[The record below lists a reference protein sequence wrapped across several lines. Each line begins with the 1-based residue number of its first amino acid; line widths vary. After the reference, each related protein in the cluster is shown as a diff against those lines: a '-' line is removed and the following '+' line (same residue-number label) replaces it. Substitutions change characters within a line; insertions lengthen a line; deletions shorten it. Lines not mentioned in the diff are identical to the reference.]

1 MRGPGTELSLRK
13 DIADKC
19 RSCGTC
25 RAVCPIFAEIGREDS
40 AARGKV
46 ALIRAVLDGE
56 LGLTE
61 IFDERI
67 QLCLNCKACIDAC
80 PNDVRVD
87 DLILSA
93 RSGLVE
99 AGRLPFIKR
108 LVFRRLLRRG
118 RLLPP
123 VGKTAAFFQRFVL
136 RGLPKGSPFRL
147 LLPVVGIDRDR
158 VFPQFARATFLETV
172 PEAVPAPDTVAATD
186 GRPRVAY
193 FVGCAANLIYPE
205 SARAA
210 VEVLNRAGVDVV
222 VPKSQGCCGTPVFN
236 AGDFVTAREMAAR
249 NIEALRGSGAE
260 AVVTACASC
269 GLTLKREYAELLG
282 FEDGVG
288 MPVYDLTEY
297 LALRGGAASESRE
310 AAESSKSTGFSE
322 SAAPSGRVRVTYH
335 DPCHLVRGQG
345 VYEEPRQILRAIPW
359 VEFVEMRDA
368 DRCCGGGGS
377 FSLSHYDL
385 SKAVGRR
392 KVEAIREADVDIVTT
407 ECQACVM
414 QLTDMLAQAGMDVAV
429 ISVAEL
435 AAQRGA
441 EVIGGGEAARRR
453 VEAGAQAGADSV

>member
-1 MRGPGTELSLRK
+1 AQRGAVMRGPGTELSLRK

-67 QLCLNCKACIDAC
+67 QLCLNCKACVDAC

-123 VGKTAAFFQRFVL
+123 VGKTAAFLQRFVL
-136 RGLPKGSPFRL
+136 RGLPKASPFRL

-158 VFPQFARATFLETV
+158 VFPQFARTTFLESVAETVPSTAPETISKTV
-172 PEAVPAPDTVAATD
+172 PETVPGAD
-186 GRPRVAY
+186 GTARVAY

-210 VEVLNRAGVDVV
+210 VEALNRAGVDVV

-269 GLTLKREYAELLG
+269 GLTLKREYGELLG

-288 MPVYDLTEY
+288 LPVYDLTEY
-297 LALRGGAASESRE
+297 LALRGASAVSAPVATGQDDTHIATE
-310 AAESSKSTGFSE
+310 AERRK
-322 SAAPSGRVRVTYH
+322 VRVTYH

-345 VYEEPRQILRAIPW
+345 VYEEPRQILRSIPW

-368 DRCCGGGGS
+368 ERCCGGGGS

-385 SKAVGRR
+385 SKAVARR
-392 KVEAIREADVDIVTT
+392 KVEAIRDADVDIVTT

-429 ISVAEL
+429 VSVAEL
-435 AAQRGA
+435 AVQRGA
-441 EVIGGGEAARRR
+441 RDSGQT
-453 VEAGAQAGADSV
+453 GA

>member
-67 QLCLNCKACIDAC
+67 QLCLNCKACVDAC

-118 RLLPP
+118 RLLAP
-123 VGKTAAFFQRFVL
+123 VGKTASFFQRFVL

-172 PEAVPAPDTVAATD
+172 PEVVSAPNSVAATD
-186 GRPRVAY
+186 GRARVAY

-205 SARAA
+205 SARAT

-222 VPKSQGCCGTPVFN
+222 IPKSQGCCGTPVFN
-236 AGDFVTAREMAAR
+236 SGDFVTAREMAAR

-297 LALRGGAASESRE
+297 LALRGGETLAADEPAKASGSSE
-310 AAESSKSTGFSE
+310 
-322 SAAPSGRVRVTYH
+322 PSGRVRVTYH

-345 VYEEPRQILRAIPW
+345 VYEEPRQILRSIPW

-385 SKAVGRR
+385 AKAVARR
-392 KVEAIREADVDIVTT
+392 KVEAIRDADVDIVTT

-414 QLTDMLAQAGMDVAV
+414 QLTDMLTQAGMDVAV

-435 AAQRGA
+435 AAQRG
-441 EVIGGGEAARRR
+441 VGGGRE
-453 VEAGAQAGADSV
+453 

>member
-19 RSCGTC
+19 RSCGSC
-25 RAVCPIFAEIGREDS
+25 RAVCPIFAEIGREDA

-61 IFDERI
+61 IFDERV
-67 QLCLNCKACIDAC
+67 QLCLNCKACVDAC

-108 LVFRRLLRRG
+108 FVFRRLLRRG

-123 VGKTAAFFQRFVL
+123 VGKTASFFQRFVL

-158 VFPQFARATFLETV
+158 VFPQFARTTFLETI
-172 PEAVPAPDTVAATD
+172 PEVVPAPSGTA
-186 GRPRVAY
+186 RVAY

-210 VEVLNRAGVDVV
+210 VEMLNRAGVDVV

-269 GLTLKREYAELLG
+269 GLTLKREYEELLG

-297 LALRGGAASESRE
+297 LALRRGEVLTSDGPAEASG
-310 AAESSKSTGFSE
+310 SSE
-322 SAAPSGRVRVTYH
+322 PSGRVRVTYH

-345 VYEEPRQILRAIPW
+345 VYEEPRQILRSIPW

-385 SKAVGRR
+385 SKAVARR
-392 KVEAIREADVDIVTT
+392 KVEAIRDAGVDIVTT

-414 QLTDMLAQAGMDVAV
+414 QLSDMLAQAEMDVAV

-441 EVIGGGEAARRR
+441 GDSG
-453 VEAGAQAGADSV
+453 QAGGDSV

>member
-1 MRGPGTELSLRK
+1 MRGPGAELIRRQ

-19 RSCGTC
+19 RSCGNC

-40 AARGKV
+40 VARGKV
-46 ALIRAVLDGE
+46 ALIRAVLDGD

-61 IFDERI
+61 IFDDRI
-67 QLCLNCKACIDAC
+67 QLCLNCKACVDAC

-108 LVFRRLLRRG
+108 FVFRKLLRRG

-123 VGKTAAFFQRFVL
+123 VGKAASFVQRFVL
-136 RGLPKGSPFRL
+136 RGLPKSSPFRL
-147 LLPVVGIDRDR
+147 LLPAVGIDRDR
-158 VFPQFARATFLETV
+158 VFPQFARTTFLESVAEIVPSTVRKTADKTV
-172 PEAVPAPDTVAATD
+172 PERVPGTKGTA
-186 GRPRVAY
+186 RVAY

-205 SARAA
+205 SARAG
-210 VEVLNRAGVDVV
+210 VEALNRAGVDVV

-249 NIEALRGSGAE
+249 NIEALRKSGAE

-297 LALRGGAASESRE
+297 LALRGGAAMSAHPATGQDDAQV
-310 AAESSKSTGFSE
+310 AAEAERRK
-322 SAAPSGRVRVTYH
+322 VRVTYH
-335 DPCHLVRGQG
+335 DPCHLVRGQRI
-345 VYEEPRQILRAIPW
+345 YEQPRQILRSIPG

-385 SKAVGRR
+385 AKAVGRR
-392 KVEAIREADVDIVTT
+392 KVEAIRDADVDIVAT

-429 ISVAEL
+429 VSVAEL
-435 AAQRGA
+435 AVEWGVTPGA
-441 EVIGGGEAARRR
+441 LP
-453 VEAGAQAGADSV
+453 GALPGADSV

>member
-67 QLCLNCKACIDAC
+67 QLCLNCKACVDAC

-118 RLLPP
+118 RLLAP
-123 VGKTAAFFQRFVL
+123 VGKTASFFQRFVL

-172 PEAVPAPDTVAATD
+172 PEVVSAPNSVAATD
-186 GRPRVAY
+186 GRARVAY

-210 VEVLNRAGVDVV
+210 VEMLNRAGVDVV

-236 AGDFVTAREMAAR
+236 SGDFVTAREMAAR

-297 LALRGGAASESRE
+297 LALRGGETLAADEPAEASGSSER
-310 AAESSKSTGFSE
+310 
-322 SAAPSGRVRVTYH
+322 SGRVRVTYH

-345 VYEEPRQILRAIPW
+345 VYEEPRQILRSIPW

-385 SKAVGRR
+385 AKAVARR
-392 KVEAIREADVDIVTT
+392 KVEAIRDADVDIVTT

-414 QLTDMLAQAGMDVAV
+414 QLTDMLTQAGMDVAV

-435 AAQRGA
+435 AAQRG
-441 EVIGGGEAARRR
+441 VGGGRE
-453 VEAGAQAGADSV
+453 

>member
-19 RSCGTC
+19 QSCGSC
-25 RAVCPIFAEIGREDS
+25 RAVCPIFAEIGREDA

-61 IFDERI
+61 IFDERV
-67 QLCLNCKACIDAC
+67 QLCLNCKACVDAC

-108 LVFRRLLRRG
+108 FVFRRLLRRG

-158 VFPQFARATFLETV
+158 VFPQFARATFLETI
-172 PEAVPAPDTVAATD
+172 PEVVPAPNGTA
-186 GRPRVAY
+186 RVAY

-210 VEVLNRAGVDVV
+210 VEMLNRAGVDVV

-249 NIEALRGSGAE
+249 NIEALRGSGAD

-269 GLTLKREYAELLG
+269 GLTLKREYEELLG

-288 MPVYDLTEY
+288 MPVHDLTEY
-297 LALRGGAASESRE
+297 LALRGGEALTPDGPAEASG
-310 AAESSKSTGFSE
+310 SSE
-322 SAAPSGRVRVTYH
+322 PSGRVRVTYH

-345 VYEEPRQILRAIPW
+345 VYEEPRQILRSIPW

-385 SKAVGRR
+385 SKAVARR
-392 KVEAIREADVDIVTT
+392 KVEAIRDAGVDIVTT

-414 QLTDMLAQAGMDVAV
+414 QLSDMLAQAGMDVAV
-429 ISVAEL
+429 VSVAEL

-441 EVIGGGEAARRR
+441 GDSG
-453 VEAGAQAGADSV
+453 QAGGDSV

>member
-1 MRGPGTELSLRK
+1 MRGPGAELIRRQ

-19 RSCGTC
+19 RSCGSC

-40 AARGKV
+40 VARGKV

-108 LVFRRLLRRG
+108 FVFRRLLRRG

-123 VGKTAAFFQRFVL
+123 VGKTAAFIQRFVL
-136 RGLPKGSPFRL
+136 RGLPKDSPFRL
-147 LLPVVGIDRDR
+147 LLPVVGVDRDR
-158 VFPQFARATFLETV
+158 VFPQFARTTFLESVPEIVTSTV
-172 PEAVPAPDTVAATD
+172 PQTASGPDGTA
-186 GRPRVAY
+186 RVAY

-205 SARAA
+205 SARAG
-210 VEVLNRAGVDVV
+210 VEALNRAGVDVV
-222 VPKSQGCCGTPVFN
+222 IPKSQGCCGTPVFN

-249 NIEALRGSGAE
+249 NIEALRESGAE

-269 GLTLKREYAELLG
+269 GLTLKREYKELLG

-288 MPVYDLTEY
+288 LPVYDLTEY
-297 LALRGGAASESRE
+297 LVLRGGETLATGEEAEASEP
-310 AAESSKSTGFSE
+310 SE
-322 SAAPSGRVRVTYH
+322 SSGRVRVTYH

-345 VYEEPRQILRAIPW
+345 VYEEPRQILRSIPW

-392 KVEAIREADVDIVTT
+392 KVEAIRDADVDIVAT

-414 QLTDMLAQAGMDVAV
+414 QLSDMLAQAGVDVAV
-429 ISVAEL
+429 VSVAEL
-435 AAQRGA
+435 AVQRGVGA
-441 EVIGGGEAARRR
+441 RGSGETRRR
-453 VEAGAQAGADSV
+453 PAAAGVAPAGADSV

>member
-1 MRGPGTELSLRK
+1 MRGPGTELSLRR

-19 RSCGTC
+19 RSCGNC

-40 AARGKV
+40 VARGKV

-67 QLCLNCKACIDAC
+67 QLCLNCKACVDAC

-108 LVFRRLLRRG
+108 FVFRRLLRRG

-136 RGLPKGSPFRL
+136 RGLPKNSPFRL
-147 LLPVVGIDRDR
+147 LLPAVGIDRDR

-172 PEAVPAPDTVAATD
+172 PEVVPAPDIVAAPD
-186 GRPRVAY
+186 GTARVAY

-210 VEVLNRAGVDVV
+210 VEALNRAGVDVV

-297 LALRGGAASESRE
+297 LALRGGAAV
-310 AAESSKSTGFSE
+310 
-322 SAAPSGRVRVTYH
+322 SAAPAAGQDDTHVAADTESGKVRVTYH

-345 VYEEPRQILRAIPW
+345 VYEEPRQILRSIPG

-385 SKAVGRR
+385 SKAVARR
-392 KVEAIREADVDIVTT
+392 KVEAIRDADVDIVAT

-429 ISVAEL
+429 VSVAEL
-435 AAQRGA
+435 AVQWGA
-441 EVIGGGEAARRR
+441 GE
-453 VEAGAQAGADSV
+453 SS

>member
-67 QLCLNCKACIDAC
+67 QLCLNCKACVDAC

-123 VGKTAAFFQRFVL
+123 VGKTASFFQRFVL

-172 PEAVPAPDTVAATD
+172 PEVVSAPDSVAATD
-186 GRPRVAY
+186 GRARVAY

-205 SARAA
+205 SARAS

-222 VPKSQGCCGTPVFN
+222 IPKSQGCCGTPVFN
-236 AGDFVTAREMAAR
+236 SGDFVTAREMAAR

-297 LALRGGAASESRE
+297 LALRGGETLAADEPAKASGSSE
-310 AAESSKSTGFSE
+310 
-322 SAAPSGRVRVTYH
+322 PSGRVRVTYH

-345 VYEEPRQILRAIPW
+345 VYEEPRQILRSIPW

-385 SKAVGRR
+385 AKAVARR
-392 KVEAIREADVDIVTT
+392 KVEAIRDADVDIVTT

-414 QLTDMLAQAGMDVAV
+414 QLTDMLTQAGMDVAV

-435 AAQRGA
+435 AAQRGVGDGR
-441 EVIGGGEAARRR
+441 E
-453 VEAGAQAGADSV
+453 

>member
-1 MRGPGTELSLRK
+1 
-13 DIADKC
+13 
-19 RSCGTC
+19 
-25 RAVCPIFAEIGREDS
+25 VCPIFAEIGREDS
-40 AARGKV
+40 VARGKV

-61 IFDERI
+61 IFDERM

-99 AGRLPFIKR
+99 AGRLPLIKR
-108 LVFRRLLRRG
+108 FVFRRLLRRG

-123 VGKTAAFFQRFVL
+123 VGKTASFFQRFVL

-147 LLPVVGIDRDR
+147 LLPAVGVDRHR
-158 VFPQFARATFLETV
+158 VFPQFARATFLETI
-172 PEAVPAPDTVAATD
+172 PEMVPAHSTAAASD

-205 SARAA
+205 SARSA
-210 VEVLNRAGVDVV
+210 VEVLRRAGVDVV
-222 VPKSQGCCGTPVFN
+222 IPKSQGCCGTPVFN

-249 NIEALRGSGAE
+249 NIAVLRGSGAE

-297 LALRGGAASESRE
+297 LVLRGGATPAIE
-310 AAESSKSTGFSE
+310 KPIE
-322 SAAPSGRVRVTYH
+322 SAGLPEPSGRVRVTYH

-345 VYEEPRQILRAIPW
+345 VYEEPRQILRSIPW

-385 SKAVGRR
+385 SKAVARR
-392 KVEAIREADVDIVTT
+392 KVEAIRDAGVDIVTT

-414 QLTDMLAQAGMDVAV
+414 QLSDMLAQAGMDVAV

-435 AAQRGA
+435 AVQRGA
-441 EVIGGGEAARRR
+441 GAAGSGEAAH
-453 VEAGAQAGADSV
+453 EATDGAWAGADSV

>member
-1 MRGPGTELSLRK
+1 
-13 DIADKC
+13 
-19 RSCGTC
+19 
-25 RAVCPIFAEIGREDS
+25 VCPIFAEIGREDS
-40 AARGKV
+40 VARGKV
-46 ALIRAVLDGE
+46 ALIRAVLDGQ

-61 IFDERI
+61 IFDERV
-67 QLCLNCKACIDAC
+67 QLCLNCKACVDAC

-108 LVFRRLLRRG
+108 FVFRRLLRRG

-136 RGLPKGSPFRL
+136 RGLPKNSPFRL

-172 PEAVPAPDTVAATD
+172 PEIIPAPNGVAASD

-205 SARAA
+205 SALAA
-210 VEVLNRAGVDVV
+210 VEMLNRAGVDVV
-222 VPKSQGCCGTPVFN
+222 VPKSQGCCGAPVFN

-297 LALRGGAASESRE
+297 LALRGTAAV
-310 AAESSKSTGFSE
+310 
-322 SAAPSGRVRVTYH
+322 SAAPAAGQGDTHVAGEAERPKVRVTYH

-345 VYEEPRQILRAIPW
+345 VCEEPRQILRSIPG

-385 SKAVGRR
+385 SKAVARR
-392 KVEAIREADVDIVTT
+392 KVEAIRDAEVDIVAT
-407 ECQACVM
+407 ECPACVM
-414 QLTDMLAQAGMDVAV
+414 QLTDMLAQAGVDVAV
-429 ISVAEL
+429 VSVAEL
-435 AAQRGA
+435 AVQRGA
-441 EVIGGGEAARRR
+441 RDR
-453 VEAGAQAGADSV
+453 S

>member
-1 MRGPGTELSLRK
+1 VRGPGTELSLRR

-19 RSCGTC
+19 RSCGNC

-40 AARGKV
+40 VARGKV

-108 LVFRRLLRRG
+108 FVFRHLLRRG

-136 RGLPKGSPFRL
+136 RGLPKSSPFRL
-147 LLPVVGIDRDR
+147 LLPAVGIDRDR
-158 VFPQFARATFLETV
+158 VFPQFARATFMETV
-172 PEAVPAPDTVAATD
+172 PDSIPARDAVAASD

-210 VEVLNRAGVDVV
+210 IEMLNRAGVDVV
-222 VPKSQGCCGTPVFN
+222 IPKSQGCCGTPVFN

-297 LALRGGAASESRE
+297 LVLRGGARAESRE
-310 AAESSKSTGFSE
+310 AAESSEPAGFSE
-322 SAAPSGRVRVTYH
+322 SAAPSDRVRVTYH

-345 VYEEPRQILRAIPW
+345 VYEEPRQILRSIPW

-392 KVEAIREADVDIVTT
+392 KVEAIRDADVDIVTT

-441 EVIGGGEAARRR
+441 GDRDSGEARLRPAA
-453 VEAGAQAGADSV
+453 AGAQA

>member
-67 QLCLNCKACIDAC
+67 QLCLNCKACVDAC

-118 RLLPP
+118 RLLAP
-123 VGKTAAFFQRFVL
+123 VGKTASFFQRFVL

-172 PEAVPAPDTVAATD
+172 PEVVSAPNSVAATD
-186 GRPRVAY
+186 GRARVAY

-210 VEVLNRAGVDVV
+210 VEMLNRAGVDVV

-236 AGDFVTAREMAAR
+236 SGDFVTAREMAAR

-297 LALRGGAASESRE
+297 LALRGGETLAADEPAEASGSSER
-310 AAESSKSTGFSE
+310 
-322 SAAPSGRVRVTYH
+322 SGRVRVTYH

-345 VYEEPRQILRAIPW
+345 VYEEPRQILRSIPW

-385 SKAVGRR
+385 AKAVARR
-392 KVEAIREADVDIVTT
+392 KVEAIRDAGVDIVTT

-414 QLTDMLAQAGMDVAV
+414 QLTDMLTQAGMDVAV

-435 AAQRGA
+435 AAQRG
-441 EVIGGGEAARRR
+441 VGGGRE
-453 VEAGAQAGADSV
+453 

>member
-19 RSCGTC
+19 RSCGSC
-25 RAVCPIFAEIGREDS
+25 RAVCPIFAEIGREDA

-61 IFDERI
+61 IFDERV
-67 QLCLNCKACIDAC
+67 QLCLNCKACVDAC

-108 LVFRRLLRRG
+108 FVFRRLLRRG

-123 VGKTAAFFQRFVL
+123 VGKTASFFQRFVL

-147 LLPVVGIDRDR
+147 LLPLVGIDRDR
-158 VFPQFARATFLETV
+158 VFPQFARATFLETI
-172 PEAVPAPDTVAATD
+172 PEVVPAPSGTA
-186 GRPRVAY
+186 RVAY

-210 VEVLNRAGVDVV
+210 VEMLNRAGVDVV

-297 LALRGGAASESRE
+297 LALRGGEALTSDGPAEASG
-310 AAESSKSTGFSE
+310 SSE
-322 SAAPSGRVRVTYH
+322 PSGRVRVTYH

-345 VYEEPRQILRAIPW
+345 VYEEPRQILRSIPW

-385 SKAVGRR
+385 SKAVARR
-392 KVEAIREADVDIVTT
+392 KVEAIRDAGVDIVTT

-414 QLTDMLAQAGMDVAV
+414 QLSDMLAQAGMDVAV
-429 ISVAEL
+429 VSVAEL

-441 EVIGGGEAARRR
+441 GDSG
-453 VEAGAQAGADSV
+453 QAGGDSV

>member
-19 RSCGTC
+19 RSCGSC
-25 RAVCPIFAEIGREDS
+25 RAVCPIFAEIGREDA

-61 IFDERI
+61 IFDERV
-67 QLCLNCKACIDAC
+67 QLCLNCKACVDAC

-108 LVFRRLLRRG
+108 FVFRRLLRRG

-123 VGKTAAFFQRFVL
+123 VGKTASFFQRFVL

-147 LLPVVGIDRDR
+147 LLPLVGIDRDR
-158 VFPQFARATFLETV
+158 VFPQFARATFLETI
-172 PEAVPAPDTVAATD
+172 PEVVPAPNGTA
-186 GRPRVAY
+186 RVAY

-210 VEVLNRAGVDVV
+210 VEMLNRAGVDVV

-249 NIEALRGSGAE
+249 NIEALRGSGAD

-269 GLTLKREYAELLG
+269 GLTLKREYEELLG

-288 MPVYDLTEY
+288 MPVHDLTEY
-297 LALRGGAASESRE
+297 LALRGGEALTSDGPAEASG
-310 AAESSKSTGFSE
+310 SSE
-322 SAAPSGRVRVTYH
+322 PSGRVRVTYH

-345 VYEEPRQILRAIPW
+345 VYEEPRQILRSIPW

-385 SKAVGRR
+385 SKAVARR
-392 KVEAIREADVDIVTT
+392 KVEAIRDAGVDIVTT

-414 QLTDMLAQAGMDVAV
+414 QLSDMLAQAGMDVAV
-429 ISVAEL
+429 VSVAEL

-441 EVIGGGEAARRR
+441 GDSG
-453 VEAGAQAGADSV
+453 QAGGDSV

>member
-1 MRGPGTELSLRK
+1 MRGPGTELSLRQ

-19 RSCGTC
+19 RSCGSC

-40 AARGKV
+40 VARGKV

-56 LGLTE
+56 LDLTE

-99 AGRLPFIKR
+99 AGRLPFVKR
-108 LVFRRLLRRG
+108 FVFRRLLRRG
-118 RLLPP
+118 RLLAP

-147 LLPVVGIDRDR
+147 LLPVMGIDRDR
-158 VFPQFARATFLETV
+158 VFPQFARATFLEAV
-172 PEAVPAPDTVAATD
+172 PEIIPAPDTVAASD
-186 GRPRVAY
+186 GRARVAY

-297 LALRGGAASESRE
+297 LVLRGGE
-310 AAESSKSTGFSE
+310 AV
-322 SAAPSGRVRVTYH
+322 SAAPPAGQDDTHVAAEAERPKVRVTYH

-345 VYEEPRQILRAIPW
+345 VYEEPRQILRSIPG
-359 VEFVEMRDA
+359 VEFVEMQDA

-392 KVEAIREADVDIVTT
+392 KVEAIRDAHVDVVAT

-429 ISVAEL
+429 VSVAEL
-435 AAQRGA
+435 AVQWGA
-441 EVIGGGEAARRR
+441 G
-453 VEAGAQAGADSV
+453 DSS

>member
-1 MRGPGTELSLRK
+1 MRGPGTELRLRK

-19 RSCGTC
+19 RSCGSC

-40 AARGKV
+40 VARGKV

-61 IFDERI
+61 IFDERM

-108 LVFRRLLRRG
+108 FVFRRLLRRG

-123 VGKTAAFFQRFVL
+123 VGKTASFFQRFVL

-147 LLPVVGIDRDR
+147 LLPLVGIDRDR
-158 VFPQFARATFLETV
+158 VFPQFARATFLETI
-172 PEAVPAPDTVAATD
+172 PEVVPAPNGTA
-186 GRPRVAY
+186 RVAY

-210 VEVLNRAGVDVV
+210 VEMLNRAGVDVV

-249 NIEALRGSGAE
+249 NIEALRGSGAD

-269 GLTLKREYAELLG
+269 GLTLKREYEELLG

-288 MPVYDLTEY
+288 MPVHDLTEY
-297 LALRGGAASESRE
+297 LALRGGEALTPDGPAEASG
-310 AAESSKSTGFSE
+310 SSE
-322 SAAPSGRVRVTYH
+322 PSGRVRVTYH

-345 VYEEPRQILRAIPW
+345 VYEEPRQILRSIPW

-385 SKAVGRR
+385 SKAVARR
-392 KVEAIREADVDIVTT
+392 KVEAIRDAGVDIVTT

-414 QLTDMLAQAGMDVAV
+414 QLSDMLAQAGMDVAV
-429 ISVAEL
+429 VSVAEL

-441 EVIGGGEAARRR
+441 GDSG
-453 VEAGAQAGADSV
+453 QAGGDSV

>member
-25 RAVCPIFAEIGREDS
+25 RSVCPIFAEIGREDS

-61 IFDERI
+61 IFDERM
-67 QLCLNCKACIDAC
+67 QLCLNCKACVDAC

-99 AGRLPFIKR
+99 AGKLPFIKR
-108 LVFRRLLRRG
+108 FVFRRLLRRG

-123 VGKTAAFFQRFVL
+123 VGKTASFFQRFVL

-147 LLPVVGIDRDR
+147 LLPAVGIDRDR
-158 VFPQFARATFLETV
+158 VFPQFARATFLETI
-172 PEAVPAPDTVAATD
+172 PEVVAAPNGTA
-186 GRPRVAY
+186 RVAY

-297 LALRGGAASESRE
+297 LALRGGETLTSDEPVKSSGSSE
-310 AAESSKSTGFSE
+310 
-322 SAAPSGRVRVTYH
+322 PSGRVRVTYH

-345 VYEEPRQILRAIPW
+345 VYEEPRQILRSLPW

-385 SKAVGRR
+385 SKAVARR
-392 KVEAIREADVDIVTT
+392 KVEAIRDAGVDIVTT

-414 QLTDMLAQAGMDVAV
+414 QLSDMLAQAGMDVAV

-441 EVIGGGEAARRR
+441 EDSG
-453 VEAGAQAGADSV
+453 QAGADSV

>member
-25 RAVCPIFAEIGREDS
+25 RSVCPIFAEIGREDA

-67 QLCLNCKACIDAC
+67 QLCLNCKACVDAC

-93 RSGLVE
+93 RSDLVE

-108 LVFRRLLRRG
+108 FVFRRLLRRG

-147 LLPVVGIDRDR
+147 LLPAVGIDRDR

-172 PEAVPAPDTVAATD
+172 PEVVPAPNGTA
-186 GRPRVAY
+186 RVAY

-210 VEVLNRAGVDVV
+210 VEMLNRAGVDVV

-297 LALRGGAASESRE
+297 LALRGGEALTSDGPAEASG
-310 AAESSKSTGFSE
+310 SSE
-322 SAAPSGRVRVTYH
+322 PSGRVRVTYH

-345 VYEEPRQILRAIPW
+345 VYEEPRQLLRSIPW

-385 SKAVGRR
+385 SKAVARR
-392 KVEAIREADVDIVTT
+392 KVEAIRDAGVDIVTT

-414 QLTDMLAQAGMDVAV
+414 QLSDMLTQAGMDVAV

-441 EVIGGGEAARRR
+441 GTAEPVGRPDAQ
-453 VEAGAQAGADSV
+453 GA

>member
-1 MRGPGTELSLRK
+1 
-13 DIADKC
+13 
-19 RSCGTC
+19 
-25 RAVCPIFAEIGREDS
+25 VCPIFAEIGREDS

-67 QLCLNCKACIDAC
+67 QLCLNCKACVDAC

-172 PEAVPAPDTVAATD
+172 PEIIPARDTVAASD
-186 GRPRVAY
+186 DRPRVAY

-222 VPKSQGCCGTPVFN
+222 VPKSQGCCATPVFN
-236 AGDFVTAREMAAR
+236 SGDFVTAREMAAR
-249 NIEALRGSGAE
+249 NIEALRASGAE

-297 LALRGGAASESRE
+297 LALRGGETLATEEPVESSES
-310 AAESSKSTGFSE
+310 SE
-322 SAAPSGRVRVTYH
+322 LAGRVRVTYH

-345 VYEEPRQILRAIPW
+345 VYEEPRQILRSIPW

-392 KVEAIREADVDIVTT
+392 KVEAIRDARVDIVTT

-414 QLTDMLAQAGMDVAV
+414 QLTDMLTQAGMDVAV

-435 AAQRGA
+435 AAQRG
-441 EVIGGGEAARRR
+441 VGGGRE
-453 VEAGAQAGADSV
+453 